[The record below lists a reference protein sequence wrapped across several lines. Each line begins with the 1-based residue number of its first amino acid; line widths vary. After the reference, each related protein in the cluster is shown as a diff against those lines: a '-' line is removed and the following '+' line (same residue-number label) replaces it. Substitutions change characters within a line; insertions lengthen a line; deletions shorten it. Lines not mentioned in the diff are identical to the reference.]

1 MGARMRG
8 SKIIQRYGILL
19 VTGIVFLCILPS
31 IHIGYLESDATQ
43 EVSLPWD
50 WINPDPGI
58 PASLYYPANWAPLVV
73 PLTSPLTP
81 ICPAGYTL
89 VTSIDGTQHAKGPDG
104 YIYDLVPAGRTPL
117 RSADKY
123 QWMGDHPPTATGAL
137 SQSYPAS
144 ASDYQTVEPSASNV
158 IPANIAAKM
167 RKPNLDWTPP
177 EYTTTVLPE
186 ASLVIGP
193 GESLSSVNQVSP
205 GQMVIVRGDHS
216 SEIMVISKPIIV
228 KGEAGA
234 IVKGIDIRAPSIVTG
249 FSVTGREA
257 GIFANG
263 VSGTDQYP
271 FVIEGNHM
279 YLNGYGLR
287 LYYCSNVI
295 IKNNLLESNSE
306 IEMHIEHMDNGRIVG
321 NNLGEAT
328 YQPGGG
334 AVDVD
339 GAAFRYVKNSVF
351 ENNYIGEHYYGTR
364 WYSSSD
370 CTIKDNTYRNSGTNL
385 RLGRDYGGGDYG
397 QCDDFTVTGNDIR
410 GGTDAIWAQACV
422 DCVFNDNVL
431 KSKYGFKYNSMGQGG
446 SGSGN
451 QVESVVPW
459 YG

>member
-1 MGARMRG
+1 
-8 SKIIQRYGILL
+8 
-19 VTGIVFLCILPS
+19 
-31 IHIGYLESDATQ
+31 
-43 EVSLPWD
+43 
-50 WINPDPGI
+50 
-58 PASLYYPANWAPLVV
+58 
-73 PLTSPLTP
+73 
-81 ICPAGYTL
+81 
-89 VTSIDGTQHAKGPDG
+89 
-104 YIYDLVPAGRTPL
+104 
-117 RSADKY
+117 
-123 QWMGDHPPTATGAL
+123 MGDHPPTATGAL

-144 ASDYQTVEPSASNV
+144 AGDYKTVEPSASNV
-158 IPANIAAKM
+158 IPANIAAQM

-177 EYTTTVLPE
+177 EYTTTVLPA

-228 KGEAGA
+228 KGEDGA

-249 FSVTGREA
+249 FSVTGREV

-295 IKNNLLESNSE
+295 IKNNLMESNSE
-306 IEMHIEHMDNGRIVG
+306 IEMHIEHMDNGLIIG

-370 CTIKDNTYRNSGTNL
+370 CTIRDNTYRNSGTNL
-385 RLGRDYGGGDYG
+385 RLGRDYGGGD
-397 QCDDFTVTGNDIR
+397 V
-410 GGTDAIWAQACV
+410 WPV
-422 DCVFNDNVL
+422 
-431 KSKYGFKYNSMGQGG
+431 
-446 SGSGN
+446 
-451 QVESVVPW
+451 
-459 YG
+459 